1 MVESDLGIIMSVN
14 KGYQEIPEYVVP
26 GTTSRGVVVRYQ
38 VRLIWI
44 FLSFYFQFQI
54 RNVRRTRYRTV
65 VSKTSD
71 YQVRA
76 YTGTF
81 SDAGGGLPVQ
91 LFFTTD

>member
-44 FLSFYFQFQI
+44 FLSFYFF
-54 RNVRRTRYRTV
+54 NSKFKCTTCTTRY
-65 VSKTSD
+65 SSFNDFKLP
-71 YQVRA
+71 A
-76 YTGTF
+76 GTR
-81 SDAGGGLPVQ
+81 VHWY
-91 LFFTTD
+91 FF